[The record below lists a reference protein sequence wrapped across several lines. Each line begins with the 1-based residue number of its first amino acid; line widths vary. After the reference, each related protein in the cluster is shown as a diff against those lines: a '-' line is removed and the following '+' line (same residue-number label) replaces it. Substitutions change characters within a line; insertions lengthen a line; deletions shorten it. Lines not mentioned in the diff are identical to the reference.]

1 MSAHKTADPQVLVP
15 TSIERVQFHDGQLVD
30 AEALTTAMMFPVSLL
45 QLVLRSYLGCGIV
58 CGLEV
63 IRPDEER
70 PCVRIRPGVIVDCHG
85 SPVELCREV
94 VLDLTPD
101 PCACET
107 EPRTLCIVMRRA
119 TSEDAPRQP
128 CGCGCGCGG
137 TEGSHHACNRV
148 RDQVLIKAVD
158 LERLDPVRDH
168 VCSKLSDD
176 RGDRHGCGKPGE
188 PQTPG
193 LSESGRELDPAS
205 ILGPGSEQEHPGC
218 LCLMA
223 CAERCC
229 AERSWVLLG
238 CITISPADGEG
249 CASGYTLS
257 EVDPAGRRYVKP
269 IECCRSSHLGERS
282 TEQGKQ
288 EEPVP
293 KKKTTSDRRRRRP
306 SSSSPTTPAGPG
318 D

>member
-1 MSAHKTADPQVLVP
+1 MSALKTADPQVLVP

-70 PCVRIRPGVIVDCHG
+70 PCVRIRPGVMVDCHG
-85 SPVELCREV
+85 YPVELCREV

-128 CGCGCGCGG
+128 CGCGG
-137 TEGSHHACNRV
+137 TEGSSHHNCNRV

-158 LERLDPVRDH
+158 LEQLDPVRDH

-176 RGDRHGCGKPGE
+176 PGERRGCGKAGE
-188 PQTPG
+188 PETPG
-193 LSESGRELDPAS
+193 ASESGRELDRAS
-205 ILGPGSEQEHPGC
+205 ILGPGSEREHPDC
-218 LCLMA
+218 ACLMA

-229 AERSWVLLG
+229 AERSWVLLA
-238 CITISPADGEG
+238 CITISHADDQG
-249 CASGYTLS
+249 CASGYTLG
-257 EVDPAGRRYVKP
+257 EVDPDGRKYVKP
-269 IECCRSSHLGERS
+269 IECCRSSH
-282 TEQGKQ
+282 QAKPAPDV
-288 EEPVP
+288 PVP
-293 KKKTTSDRRRRRP
+293 QPPDVA
-306 SSSSPTTPAGPG
+306 PTTTPTPSGPVR
-318 D
+318 

>member
-1 MSAHKTADPQVLVP
+1 MSAHKTADPHVLVP

-30 AEALTTAMMFPVSLL
+30 AEALTTATMFPVSLL
-45 QLVLRSYLGCGIV
+45 QVVLRSYLGCGIV

-70 PCVRIRPGVIVDCHG
+70 PCVRIRPGVMVDCDG
-85 SPVELCREV
+85 FPVELCHEV

-107 EPRTLCIVMRRA
+107 EPRRLCIVMRRA
-119 TSEDAPRQP
+119 TSKDAPRQP

-137 TEGSHHACNRV
+137 TEGSGHACNRV

-158 LERLDPVRDH
+158 LEQLDPVRDH
-168 VCSKLSDD
+168 VCSRLSDD
-176 RGDRHGCGKPGE
+176 PGERHGCGKPGDPE
-188 PQTPG
+188 SSEA
-193 LSESGRELDPAS
+193 SESERDRPS
-205 ILGPGSEQEHPGC
+205 IPGTESEREHPDC

-238 CITISPADGEG
+238 CITISPADREG
-249 CASGYTLS
+249 CASGYTLG
-257 EVDPAGRRYVKP
+257 EVDPDGRKYVKP
-269 IECCRSSHLGERS
+269 IECCRSSHPRERS
-282 TEQGKQ
+282 TETLTSN
-288 EEPVP
+288 EPVP
-293 KKKTTSDRRRRRP
+293 KEKTTPERRRRRR
-306 SSSSPTTPAGPG
+306 STTTPAAPG
-318 D
+318 N

>member
-1 MSAHKTADPQVLVP
+1 MSAHQTADPHVLVP

-70 PCVRIRPGVIVDCHG
+70 PCVRIRPGVMVDCHG
-85 SPVELCREV
+85 SPLELCREV

-176 RGDRHGCGKPGE
+176 PR
-188 PQTPG
+188 
-193 LSESGRELDPAS
+193 
-205 ILGPGSEQEHPGC
+205 
-218 LCLMA
+218 
-223 CAERCC
+223 
-229 AERSWVLLG
+229 
-238 CITISPADGEG
+238 
-249 CASGYTLS
+249 
-257 EVDPAGRRYVKP
+257 
-269 IECCRSSHLGERS
+269 
-282 TEQGKQ
+282 
-288 EEPVP
+288 
-293 KKKTTSDRRRRRP
+293 
-306 SSSSPTTPAGPG
+306 
-318 D
+318 

>member
-70 PCVRIRPGVIVDCHG
+70 PCVRIRPGVMVDCHG
-85 SPVELCREV
+85 YPVELCREV

-137 TEGSHHACNRV
+137 TEGSHHDCNRV

-176 RGDRHGCGKPGE
+176 PGERDDSGKPGE
-188 PQTPG
+188 PEAPG
-193 LSESGRELDPAS
+193 ASESRAEPDRAS
-205 ILGPGSEQEHPGC
+205 IPGPGSEQEHPDC
-218 LCLMA
+218 ACLMA

-229 AERSWVLLG
+229 AERSWVLLA
-238 CITISPADGEG
+238 CITISPADDDG
-249 CASGYTLS
+249 CASGYTLERGRPRRS
-257 EVDPAGRRYVKP
+257 QVREAHRVLPVEPPGRAGTGR
-269 IECCRSSHLGERS
+269 
-282 TEQGKQ
+282 
-288 EEPVP
+288 
-293 KKKTTSDRRRRRP
+293 
-306 SSSSPTTPAGPG
+306 
-318 D
+318 

>member
-70 PCVRIRPGVIVDCHG
+70 PCVRIRPGVMVDCDG

-128 CGCGCGCGG
+128 CGCGCGG
-137 TEGSHHACNRV
+137 TEGSGHACNRV

-158 LERLDPVRDH
+158 LEQLDPVRDH
-168 VCSKLSDD
+168 VCSRLTDD
-176 RGDRHGCGKPGE
+176 PGERYGCGKSGE
-188 PQTPG
+188 PETPEA
-193 LSESGRELDPAS
+193 SESGGELDHAS
-205 ILGPGSEQEHPGC
+205 MLGPGSEREHPDC

-238 CITISPADGEG
+238 CITISPADSEG
-249 CASGYTLS
+249 CASGYTLG
-257 EVDPAGRRYVKP
+257 EVDPDGRKYVKP
-269 IECCRSSHLGERS
+269 IECCRSSHQGEPS
-282 TEQGKQ
+282 TETEKL
-288 EEPVP
+288 EELVP
-293 KKKTTSDRRRRRP
+293 KKKATSDRRRRP
-306 SSSSPTTPAGPG
+306 SSSSPTTPAAPV

>member
-1 MSAHKTADPQVLVP
+1 MSALKTADPQVLVP

-30 AEALTTAMMFPVSLL
+30 AEALTSATMFPVSLL

-70 PCVRIRPGVIVDCHG
+70 PCVRIRPGVMVDCDG
-85 SPVELCREV
+85 YPVELCREV

-137 TEGSHHACNRV
+137 TEGSHHDCNRA

-176 RGDRHGCGKPGE
+176 PGGGDDSGKPGE
-188 PQTPG
+188 PEAPG
-193 LSESGRELDPAS
+193 AAGPRAEPDRAS
-205 ILGPGSEQEHPGC
+205 ILGPGSEQEHPDC
-218 LCLMA
+218 ACLMA

-229 AERSWVLLG
+229 AERSWVLLA
-238 CITISPADGEG
+238 CITIRHADDQG
-249 CASGYTLS
+249 CASGYTLG
-257 EVDPAGRRYVKP
+257 EVDPDGRKYVKP
-269 IECCRSSHLGERS
+269 IECCRSSHQAEPAS
-282 TEQGKQ
+282 EV
-288 EEPVP
+288 PVP
-293 KKKTTSDRRRRRP
+293 HQPDETPTPP
-306 SSSSPTTPAGPG
+306 SPVR
-318 D
+318 

>member
-1 MSAHKTADPQVLVP
+1 MSDHKTADPQVLLP

-30 AEALTTAMMFPVSLL
+30 ADALTAATMFPVSLL

-63 IRPDEER
+63 IRPDQDR
-70 PCVRIRPGVIVDCHG
+70 PCVRITPGVMVDCHG
-85 SPVELCREV
+85 YPVELCREV

-137 TEGSHHACNRV
+137 TGGGVHDCNRL

-158 LERLDPVRDH
+158 VDRLDPVRDH
-168 VCSKLSDD
+168 VCSKLPDD
-176 RGDRHGCGKPGE
+176 PGGCHGGGKPGE
-188 PQTPG
+188 PETPG
-193 LSESGRELDPAS
+193 ASGSSPEIDGSS
-205 ILGPGSEQEHPGC
+205 ILGPGSEHEHPHC
-218 LCLMA
+218 ECLMA

-229 AERSWVLLG
+229 AERSWVLLA
-238 CITISPADGEG
+238 CVTIRPVDDE
-249 CASGYTLS
+249 CASGYTLDP
-257 EVDPAGRRYVKP
+257 VDRDGRTYVKP
-269 IECCRSSHLGERS
+269 IECCRSSHERERLPEVS
-282 TEQGKQ
+282 EP
-288 EEPVP
+288 EEPI
-293 KKKTTSDRRRRRP
+293 
-306 SSSSPTTPAGPG
+306 TPPAESVG
-318 D
+318 